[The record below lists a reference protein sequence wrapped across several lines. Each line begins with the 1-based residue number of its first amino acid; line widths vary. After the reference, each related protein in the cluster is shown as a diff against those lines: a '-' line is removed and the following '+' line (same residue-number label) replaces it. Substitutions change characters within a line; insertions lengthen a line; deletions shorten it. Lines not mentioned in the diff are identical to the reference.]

1 MPVFINDIADIK
13 TGTSEVA
20 MKFFDYSGEDYDT
33 SGALTV
39 LSDLTD
45 FVQAI
50 VYYYVLQS
58 RQIR

>member
-1 MPVFINDIADIK
+1 
-13 TGTSEVA
+13 
-20 MKFFDYSGEDYDT
+20 MKFFDYSGEDDDT

-45 FVQAI
+45 IVRAI

-58 RQIR
+58 RQSI

>member
-1 MPVFINDIADIK
+1 
-13 TGTSEVA
+13 

-58 RQIR
+58 RQSF